1 VSYRDD
7 EDAWAEDE
15 AAELGRLDADLE
27 MAEMDAAGDAI
38 AAARKTGRCLHM
50 SAQGYL
56 PGEDRGIRPGQLR
69 CTDGGRGCGAVFQG
83 DEDWYAAM
91 DEAVGL

>member
-15 AAELGRLDADLE
+15 AAELARLDADLE

-38 AAARKTGRCLHM
+38 AAARKTGRCPHL

-56 PGEDRGIRPGQLR
+56 PGEDRGITPGQLR
-69 CTDGGRGCGAVFQG
+69 CTDGGRGCGAVFQS
-83 DEDWYAAM
+83 DDDWYAAM